1 MHNLSPERLRSAV
14 VLVAVSVA
22 VSGCTDLAVRLGLRT
37 RLAGVPVSA
46 VSVALVT
53 RRDHSAVSALGPGQ
67 SAQLVIVATNA
78 DGQKF
83 VTVGA
88 GGGKVLFDSYVIDA
102 SVVNVSKRG
111 RVSLPADPLLSEGR
125 TGHLRI
131 TLVGHPGVAA
141 ELHIPVR
148 YDIAYQLD
156 FPGADGAPGMD
167 GMAGFDGM
175 PGMDALPA
183 PVDPATGLPGTRGP
197 GGAGSNGGDGGDGS
211 NGQDGWPAANVRIWM
226 RLARAEPDLLQVKVL
241 SGVRQSFFLVDPHG
255 GSLRVLANGGQG
267 GRGGSGGRGGRGG
280 RGGDGF
286 PRGMDGQDGRPG
298 SDGRPGGGGAGGTIT
313 VSVDPAAQ
321 RYLSC
326 LSWSNRSGD
335 GASGPAK
342 IIVEPVSSLW

>member
-1 MHNLSPERLRSAV
+1 MHNLSPERSRSAV

-167 GMAGFDGM
+167 GMAGLDGM
-175 PGMDALPA
+175 SGMDALPA
-183 PVDPATGLPGTRGP
+183 PVDPATGLP
-197 GGAGSNGGDGGDGS
+197 
-211 NGQDGWPAANVRIWM
+211 
-226 RLARAEPDLLQVKVL
+226 
-241 SGVRQSFFLVDPHG
+241 
-255 GSLRVLANGGQG
+255 VLA
-267 GRGGSGGRGGRGG
+267 GRVVQDQTGAMAETVPTAR
-280 RGGDGF
+280 
-286 PRGMDGQDGRPG
+286 MDGL
-298 SDGRPGGGGAGGTIT
+298 
-313 VSVDPAAQ
+313 Q
-321 RYLSC
+321 RMS
-326 LSWSNRSGD
+326 
-335 GASGPAK
+335 ASGCGSRALNR
-342 IIVEPVSSLW
+342 ICFR

>member
-148 YDIAYQLD
+148 YDIAYQ
-156 FPGADGAPGMD
+156 
-167 GMAGFDGM
+167 
-175 PGMDALPA
+175 
-183 PVDPATGLPGTRGP
+183 
-197 GGAGSNGGDGGDGS
+197 
-211 NGQDGWPAANVRIWM
+211 
-226 RLARAEPDLLQVKVL
+226 
-241 SGVRQSFFLVDPHG
+241 
-255 GSLRVLANGGQG
+255 
-267 GRGGSGGRGGRGG
+267 
-280 RGGDGF
+280 
-286 PRGMDGQDGRPG
+286 
-298 SDGRPGGGGAGGTIT
+298 
-313 VSVDPAAQ
+313 
-321 RYLSC
+321 
-326 LSWSNRSGD
+326 
-335 GASGPAK
+335 
-342 IIVEPVSSLW
+342 